1 MAISASLVKQLRDKT
16 GVGMMDCKRALEQ
29 ANGDIDAAI
38 DVLRKSGIAK
48 AEKRADRAAAD
59 GLVAATI
66 TPGGESGSLV
76 EVNCETDFV
85 ARNEEFRAFVKDL
98 ATHAVAERPAD
109 VEALKAA
116 AFGDHASVA
125 DAVVALIAK
134 IGENIIVR
142 RCACYSVDGSGVVAA
157 YVHHGDKVG
166 VLVQVGCGNAET
178 AASDGFREAVRDVA
192 LQIAA
197 HNPSYIRPEEIPAD
211 VLEHERSIYREQFQ
225 DKPEH
230 VIDKIVEGKVHK
242 YYTEVCLLQQEF
254 VKDRELSVAKYLD
267 QRAKQLGDTLEI
279 KRFTRFAVGETDE

>member
-16 GVGMMDCKRALEQ
+16 GVGMMDCKRALEE
-29 ANGDIDAAI
+29 AEGDIDKAI

-48 AEKRADRAAAD
+48 AEKRAERAAAD
-59 GLVAATI
+59 GLVAAAI

-85 ARNEEFRAFVKDL
+85 ARNEEFRIFTKDL
-98 ATHAVAERPAD
+98 AALAVAKKPAD
-109 VEALKAA
+109 VKELKATP
-116 AFGDHASVA
+116 FGDHASVA
-125 DAVVALIAK
+125 DALVAFIAK
-134 IGENIIVR
+134 IGENMVVR

-157 YVHHGDKVG
+157 YVHHGEKVG
-166 VLVQVGCGNAET
+166 VLVQVGCGKTESVG
-178 AASDGFREAVRDVA
+178 SDEFREAVRDVA
-192 LQIAA
+192 LQITA

-225 DKPEH
+225 GKPDN
-230 VIDKIVEGKVHK
+230 VIDKIVEGKLRK

-267 QRAKQLGDTLEI
+267 QRAKQLGDTIEI
-279 KRFTRFAVGETDE
+279 KRFTRFAVGETTE